1 MFRTQY
7 DRKDLVVLTNPG
19 DPIHVTYAARF
30 DDDGVIQLVESGR
43 ENIYDMIQSHADS
56 VDLNLIIRRY
66 EYGDNTALDA
76 LNARQG
82 SYLDV
87 SGMPR
92 NYAELL
98 NLIEDGKAFFA
109 SLPLEERAKFDHDF
123 AKWLVSSN
131 VPVADPV
138 VPAPVSDSV
147 KEVKVDES

>member
-19 DPIHVTYAARF
+19 DPIHVTYAARY
-30 DDDGVIQLVESGR
+30 DDDGVIQLVESGK

-66 EYGDNTALDA
+66 EHGDTTALDA
-76 LNARQG
+76 LNVCHG
-82 SYLDV
+82 SFIDV

-109 SLPLEERAKFDHDF
+109 SLPLEERAKYDHDF
-123 AKWLVSSN
+123 AKWLVAAS
-131 VPVADPV
+131 VPVDDPV

-147 KEVKVDES
+147 KEVTVDES